1 MANYT
6 LIDEYIGALR
16 RETRWLRDA
25 EDIAEEV
32 ADHLL
37 EAVERRIA
45 RGADLWTAQ
54 KRVLT
59 EFGDPKVV
67 GRALVSSR
75 TGGAAMPTQFTRRAG
90 YALIAS
96 ALLWIGG
103 GAIQY
108 ASDVAERTRPWEG
121 LPQTLYMIGAIVLV
135 LAGLL
140 GSAGIL
146 GVNRRHGGALG
157 LRGRI
162 GFWLFLI
169 AGVTAFAT
177 WVWGVWATAL
187 GLGAALVG
195 SALIGSGIAPRSS
208 GVWMSGG
215 GIVAVV
221 GLWSLQFLNTE
232 ISLGDSPVQLVL
244 YAGILA
250 IAVGQVVLGRWMA
263 TEEVLDESEPVSTA

>member
-1 MANYT
+1 
-6 LIDEYIGALR
+6 
-16 RETRWLRDA
+16 
-25 EDIAEEV
+25 
-32 ADHLL
+32 
-37 EAVERRIA
+37 
-45 RGADLWTAQ
+45 
-54 KRVLT
+54 
-59 EFGDPKVV
+59 
-67 GRALVSSR
+67 
-75 TGGAAMPTQFTRRAG
+75 MPTQFTRRAG

-96 ALLWIGG
+96 AFLWMGG

-108 ASDVAERTRPWEG
+108 AADAADRTQPWEG
-121 LPQTLYMIGAIVLV
+121 LPQTLYMIGAIALV

-169 AGVTAFAT
+169 AGVTVFAT
-177 WVWGVWATAL
+177 WAWGVWATAL
-187 GLGAALVG
+187 GLGAVLVG

-208 GVWMSGG
+208 GVWMSSG

-244 YAGILA
+244 YAGILLF
-250 IAVGQVVLGRWMA
+250 AVGQAVLGRWMA
-263 TEEVLDESEPVSTA
+263 TEEVLDKSEPVATA